1 MVERE
6 GQHYTDME
14 NAVQA
19 QIYKITQQLSGIAET
34 KANLATKLP
43 VYQTEVGQNLKE
55 AVMETLNEIDE

>member
-19 QIYKITQQLSGIAET
+19 QIDKITQQLCGIAET

-43 VYQTEVGQNLKE
+43 VYQTEVRQNLKE
-55 AVMETLNEIDE
+55 TVMDKLNEIEE